1 MDVNGEFGD
10 GGELAHDVF
19 DGAGIDDHAADEQGV
34 VEATGD
40 AALEP
45 LEGAAAST
53 GRAVEGD
60 AVAGAV
66 AEDRHSRAA
75 EIGDDQ
81 LALVGG
87 CAALRIDD
95 LADELAFVEVQAGLL
110 AAVETPSADLGGPGV
125 VEAVGT
131 PSALKLGAGSREIR
145 ARLASVDGGV
155 YAAGG
160 EVEATVAGDFAQVQ
174 GIGRGT
180 DEDGDLVFDDGV

>member
-1 MDVNGEFGD
+1 MDVHGEFGD
-10 GGELAHDVF
+10 CGELTHDVF

-34 VEATGD
+34 VEAADD

-53 GRAVEGD
+53 GRAIEGD

-66 AEDRHSRAA
+66 ADNRHPRAA

-87 CAALRIDD
+87 GAALRIDD
-95 LADELAFVEVQAGLL
+95 LADELALVEVQARLF
-110 AAVETPSADLGGPGV
+110 AAVETPSADLSGSGV
-125 VEAVGT
+125 VEAAGT
-131 PSALKLGAGSREIR
+131 PSALELGAGSGEVC
-145 ARLASVDGGV
+145 ARLARVDGGV

-160 EVEATVAGDFAQVQ
+160 EVEAAFAGDFS
-174 GIGRGT
+174 
-180 DEDGDLVFDDGV
+180 